1 MENRFRRE
9 KSLRQF
15 SSSPVV
21 TKDIEKKTQTE
32 DKKSETLKEHFY
44 KTYKWFRKTHV
55 LRDTIL
61 LLIVLFCI
69 LFAIGWTLP
78 RIFSFHV
85 DISSVLQKILPTSWV
100 GGTAVADEMGDV
112 DILILWRGGL
122 ENDAPDLTDT
132 IILGHYNADKKSFTT
147 LSIPRDLLVK
157 SKILG
162 QVKINEVYPGT
173 KRSMGEEA
181 AMNHLMEIV
190 SQITGKNI
198 RLYSMIDF
206 NGFRKLIDAVGG
218 IDIDVP
224 ERLYDPE
231 YPTKNWGYT
240 IVDIPVGLQH
250 FDGDKALKY
259 ARSRHTTS
267 DFDRSMRQ
275 QMVIQALRDK
285 MTSMETLTSV
295 KNLEKIYTTVSS
307 SVNTNIDFR
316 DILKMATMVSKIE
329 RNNIT
334 SYTLN
339 VSCFNALSLC
349 EPGGLIYSPDREMF
363 GGLSVLIPKKASPD
377 PLRTYDSIRLFATII
392 TTYPNITK
400 EPWIAVVN
408 ASGKSNLALSIG
420 LKLKSVGIPVDDKQI
435 KNQTEKV
442 EKTFIRYN
450 PAIISEDNPLLSA
463 ISLMFYGEK
472 RAASETEKA
481 LMIAPYELVLGSD
494 TSLYF
499 Q

>member
-9 KSLRQF
+9 KSLSQF
-15 SSSPVV
+15 SPSPMMPKN
-21 TKDIEKKTQTE
+21 TEKNT
-32 DKKSETLKEHFY
+32 DNKKQETLKEHFY
-44 KTYKWFRKTHV
+44 RTYKWFRKMHV
-55 LRDTIL
+55 FRDTL
-61 LLIVLFCI
+61 LLLGVLFCI
-69 LFAIGWTLP
+69 LFAIGWALP
-78 RIFSFHV
+78 RIFSFHFDLSTV
-85 DISSVLQKILPTSWV
+85 IQKILPDSSLSW
-100 GGTAVADEMGDV
+100 TAVGDEVGDV
-112 DILILWRGGL
+112 DILILWRGWY

-162 QVKINEVYPGT
+162 QVKVNEIYSGA
-173 KRSMGEEA
+173 KGSLWEEA

-198 RLYSMIDF
+198 RLYMMIDF

-224 ERLYDPE
+224 ERLYDSE

-240 IVDIPVGLQH
+240 IVDIPAGMQH

-267 DFDRSMRQ
+267 DFDRSARQ
-275 QMVIQALRDK
+275 QLVIQALRDK
-285 MTSMETLTSV
+285 MTSMQTLTSA
-295 KNLEKIYTTVSS
+295 KSLEKIYTTVNA

-316 DILKMATMVSKIE
+316 DILNMANIWAKIE
-329 RNNIT
+329 KNSIE

-339 VSCFNALSLC
+339 VSCFNALPLC
-349 EPGGLIYSPDREMF
+349 EPGGLIYSPEREMF

-377 PLRTYDSIRLFATII
+377 PLHTYDTIRLFTTII
-392 TTYPNITK
+392 TTYPGISK

-420 LKLKSVGIPVDDKQI
+420 LKLKSIGIPVDDKQI
-435 KNQTEKV
+435 KNQPEKI

-450 PAIISEDNPLLSA
+450 SSIISEDNDLLSA
-463 ISLMFYGEK
+463 MSLFFYGEK
-472 RAASETEKA
+472 RTASETEKA